1 MKKLFFALLLSVLVI
16 ACAAT
21 TVFADPVTI
30 TYSYWGTPDEA
41 ASVQAVADKFNA
53 EHPDIKVEVMAI
65 PNEEYVTKLNTMAA
79 AGELPDCG
87 IMSESGVLDFAEKG
101 LLADISGMHEGKES
115 MPLDSITFKK
125 DGAPVAYSGANEILL
140 LYYNKD
146 MFDAAG
152 LEYPSASE
160 PMAWDEFVALAKKL
174 TIDANG
180 KTAEEEG
187 FDANN
192 IVQYGCVVDNWT
204 WQLEVW
210 ALSNGGRWI
219 SEDGKE
225 VVINSPE
232 TIESIQK
239 VADLTLVEHV
249 MPYNA
254 GLEDNGIQRSIVA
267 GNVAMAT
274 GGAWNVGTSLPG
286 VPFKYGVARLP
297 YMKESVTICTGG
309 PQVVFSQSKHLDEAM
324 EFISWYMQEE
334 NSWNLIETG
343 IWMPILEEWYTNPE
357 KTAQWIENPNFPPAE
372 EYKPAVVDFAMEKAI
387 SANWYYAPH
396 MTEFDEYLRSILG
409 PVWDGSET
417 AEEAINNGYDYL
429 CTILAGE

>member
-1 MKKLFFALLLSVLVI
+1 MKKLFVALLLSVLVI

-87 IMSESGVLDFAEKG
+87 IMSESGVLDFADKG
-101 LLADISGMHEGKES
+101 LLADISGMYEGKES

-160 PMAWDEFVALAKKL
+160 PMAWDEFVALAKRL

-232 TIESIQK
+232 AIESIQK

-309 PQVVFSQSKHLDEAM
+309 PQVVFSQSKHLAEAM

-417 AEEAINNGYDYL
+417 AEDAINNGYDYL

>member
-1 MKKLFFALLLSVLVI
+1 MKKLLFALLLSVLVI

-101 LLADISGMHEGKES
+101 LLADISGMYEGKES
-115 MPLDSITFKK
+115 MPLDSITFEK
-125 DGAPVAYSGANEILL
+125 DGAPVADSGANEILL

-187 FDANN
+187 VDANN
-192 IVQYGCVVDNWT
+192 IVQYGYVVDNWT
-204 WQLEVW
+204 WQPEV
-210 ALSNGGRWI
+210 
-219 SEDGKE
+219 
-225 VVINSPE
+225 
-232 TIESIQK
+232 
-239 VADLTLVEHV
+239 
-249 MPYNA
+249 
-254 GLEDNGIQRSIVA
+254 
-267 GNVAMAT
+267 
-274 GGAWNVGTSLPG
+274 
-286 VPFKYGVARLP
+286 
-297 YMKESVTICTGG
+297 
-309 PQVVFSQSKHLDEAM
+309 
-324 EFISWYMQEE
+324 
-334 NSWNLIETG
+334 
-343 IWMPILEEWYTNPE
+343 
-357 KTAQWIENPNFPPAE
+357 
-372 EYKPAVVDFAMEKAI
+372 
-387 SANWYYAPH
+387 
-396 MTEFDEYLRSILG
+396 
-409 PVWDGSET
+409 
-417 AEEAINNGYDYL
+417 
-429 CTILAGE
+429 

>member
-101 LLADISGMHEGKES
+101 LLADISGMYEGKES
-115 MPLDSITFKK
+115 MPLDSITFEK
-125 DGAPVAYSGANEILL
+125 DGAPVADSGANEILL

-225 VVINSPE
+225 VVIKSPE

-249 MPYNA
+249 MPYNE
-254 GLEDNGIQRSIVA
+254 GLEDNGIQRSI
-267 GNVAMAT
+267 
-274 GGAWNVGTSLPG
+274 
-286 VPFKYGVARLP
+286 
-297 YMKESVTICTGG
+297 I
-309 PQVVFSQSKHLDEAM
+309 D
-324 EFISWYMQEE
+324 
-334 NSWNLIETG
+334 
-343 IWMPILEEWYTNPE
+343 
-357 KTAQWIENPNFPPAE
+357 
-372 EYKPAVVDFAMEKAI
+372 
-387 SANWYYAPH
+387 
-396 MTEFDEYLRSILG
+396 

>member
-101 LLADISGMHEGKES
+101 LLADISGMYEGKES

-309 PQVVFSQSKHLDEAM
+309 PQVVFSQSKHLAEAM

-372 EYKPAVVDFAMEKAI
+372 EYKPAVVEFAMEKAI

>member
-1 MKKLFFALLLSVLVI
+1 MKKLLFALLLSVLVI

-101 LLADISGMHEGKES
+101 LLADISGMYEGKES
-115 MPLDSITFKK
+115 MPLDSITFEK
-125 DGAPVAYSGANEILL
+125 DGAPVADSGANEILL

-192 IVQYGCVVDNWT
+192 IVQYGYVVDNWT
-204 WQLEVW
+204 WQPEVW

-225 VVINSPE
+225 VVIKSPE

-286 VPFKYGVARLP
+286 VPFKYG
-297 YMKESVTICTGG
+297 
-309 PQVVFSQSKHLDEAM
+309 

-372 EYKPAVVDFAMEKAI
+372 EYKPAVVEFAMEKAI

>member
-87 IMSESGVLDFAEKG
+87 IMSESGVLDFADKG
-101 LLADISGMHEGKES
+101 LLADISGMYEGKES

-232 TIESIQK
+232 AIESIQK

-309 PQVVFSQSKHLDEAM
+309 PQVVFSQSKHLAEAM

-417 AEEAINNGYDYL
+417 AEDAINNGYDYL

>member
-1 MKKLFFALLLSVLVI
+1 MKKLLFALLLSVLVI

-21 TVFADPVTI
+21 PVFADPVTI

-101 LLADISGMHEGKES
+101 LLADISGMYEGKES
-115 MPLDSITFKK
+115 MPLDSITFEK
-125 DGAPVAYSGANEILL
+125 DGAPVADSGANEILL

-187 FDANN
+187 VDAN
-192 IVQYGCVVDNWT
+192 ISSSMAMLSTTGPGSRKCGLCPMAAAGSAKMARKLSSKVQKPLNPSRK
-204 WQLEVW
+204 L
-210 ALSNGGRWI
+210 
-219 SEDGKE
+219 
-225 VVINSPE
+225 
-232 TIESIQK
+232 
-239 VADLTLVEHV
+239 LT
-249 MPYNA
+249 
-254 GLEDNGIQRSIVA
+254 
-267 GNVAMAT
+267 
-274 GGAWNVGTSLPG
+274 
-286 VPFKYGVARLP
+286 
-297 YMKESVTICTGG
+297 
-309 PQVVFSQSKHLDEAM
+309 
-324 EFISWYMQEE
+324 
-334 NSWNLIETG
+334 
-343 IWMPILEEWYTNPE
+343 
-357 KTAQWIENPNFPPAE
+357 
-372 EYKPAVVDFAMEKAI
+372 
-387 SANWYYAPH
+387 
-396 MTEFDEYLRSILG
+396 
-409 PVWDGSET
+409 
-417 AEEAINNGYDYL
+417 
-429 CTILAGE
+429 

>member
-1 MKKLFFALLLSVLVI
+1 MKKLLFALLLSVLVI

-101 LLADISGMHEGKES
+101 LLADISGMYEGKES
-115 MPLDSITFKK
+115 MPLDSITFEK
-125 DGAPVAYSGANEILL
+125 DGAPVADSGANEILL

-192 IVQYGCVVDNWT
+192 IVQYGYVVDNWT
-204 WQLEVW
+204 WQPEVW

-225 VVINSPE
+225 VVIKSPE

-309 PQVVFSQSKHLDEAM
+309 PQVVFSQSKHLAEAM